1 MCLPGCLSIW
11 SIHLTHLPIYRS
23 IYLSIYLSICRP
35 SDLTVPVSDRSTYP
49 LHLSLSIYLIFV
61 YLSDLC
67 VCLPVCLGACL
78 RACLV
83 RDLICFIYLI
93 CLPVYLS
100 IYLSVCLSVWFI
112 RLSVDLP
119 ICSATVFSTY
129 LIYLSACLFVYLIWS
144 WQSSTAA
151 FWPSRATGHH
161 VLWHASLPCMCGV
174 IQSSRGHAKSSQIYL
189 CFYLFD
195 QSIYLYGVSI
205 CLFLCPSV
213 CLPGWSIICLI

>member
-1 MCLPGCLSIW
+1 MCLSACLSGCVPAR
-11 SIHLTHLPIYRS
+11 LP
-23 IYLSIYLSICRP
+23 CQGP
-35 SDLTVPVSDRSTYP
+35 DL
-49 LHLSLSIYLIFV
+49 F
-61 YLSDLC
+61 YLSDLF
-67 VCLPVCLGACL
+67 AC
-78 RACLV
+78 
-83 RDLICFIYLI
+83 
-93 CLPVYLS
+93 LS

-112 RLSVDLP
+112 RLSVNLP